1 QKKMKVSGYE
11 LSEGDWIT
19 LDGGTGEL
27 FLGEVPMK
35 EPELG
40 GAFEVLMEWADE
52 VRDMKV
58 RANADT
64 PKDSATARKFG
75 AEGIGLC
82 RTEHMFFG
90 PERIDEVRRMI
101 LAEDTASREKA
112 LAKLLPMQRQDFYEI
127 FKVMDGLPVTIRLLD
142 PPLHEF
148 LPHEEGAMRAV
159 AADLGVSVD
168 DVRAKVASL
177 QEFNPMLGHRG
188 CRLAI
193 TYPAIYE
200 VQTQAIF
207 EAAARL
213 KAEGGNPIPEV
224 MIPLVGTVQE
234 LKILKERIRRVAD
247 GVLAAK
253 GVSVPYTIGTMIEV
267 PRAALLAD
275 KIAQEADFF
284 SFGTNDLTQ
293 MTFGFS
299 RDDMGTFLPD
309 YLEQG
314 ILEKDPFIT
323 LDQAGV
329 GQLVEL
335 GTQRGRQGNPHLKI
349 GICGEHGGDPDS
361 V

>member
-1 QKKMKVSGYE
+1 ETSPEDIGGMHAAVGILTSRGGMTSHAAVVARGMGKCCVAGASELRVDEEKKQLTINGRVFK
-11 LSEGDWIT
+11 EGDWLTIN
-19 LDGGTGEL
+19 GSTGQVIAGQVKL
-27 FLGEVPMK
+27 V
-35 EPELG
+35 EPELSG
-40 GAFEVLMEWADE
+40 YFARLMEWADKYRALR
-52 VRDMKV
+52 VRT
-58 RANADT
+58 NADT
-64 PKDSATARKFG
+64 PADAAQAREFG

-90 PERIDEVRRMI
+90 DDRIRAMREMI
-101 LAEDTASREKA
+101 LAPDADARRRA
-112 LAKLLPMQRQDFYEI
+112 LDKLLPYQREDFYEI
-127 FKVMDGLPVTIRLLD
+127 FKVMDGLPVTMRLLD

-193 TYPAIYE
+193 TYPEIYE

-247 GVLAAK
+247 GVLAARR
-253 GVSVPYTIGTMIEV
+253 VSLPYSIGTMVEV
-267 PRAALLAD
+267 PRAALRAD
-275 KIAQEADFF
+275 NIAQEADFF

-299 RDDMGTFLPD
+299 RDDMGTFL
-309 YLEQG
+309 
-314 ILEKDPFIT
+314 
-323 LDQAGV
+323 
-329 GQLVEL
+329 
-335 GTQRGRQGNPHLKI
+335 
-349 GICGEHGGDPDS
+349 
-361 V
+361 